1 MIDLAQVLWA
11 SLRRSLPNVTMP
23 RADTFNGLK
32 AVFKRTALRPPE
44 LGQLTIARTESHYTN
59 AMRITLDI
67 PDQFADLVLPND
79 RDRSRQ
85 ALEDIAVEAYRT
97 HRITEHELGT
107 LLGLDRYELD
117 GFLKK
122 REVWLEYTIEDFQR
136 EGEITKNLREK
147 EEANRRAYTPE

>member
-1 MIDLAQVLWA
+1 MPDLGWL
-11 SLRRSLPNVTMP
+11 T
-23 RADTFNGLK
+23 
-32 AVFKRTALRPPE
+32 RT
-44 LGQLTIARTESHYTN
+44 RTESHYTR

-67 PDQFADLVLPND
+67 PDQFADLILPNG

-97 HRITEHELGT
+97 RRITEYELCI

-122 REVWLEYTIEDFQR
+122 REVWLEYTIEDFQH
-136 EGEITKNLREK
+136 EGEITKTLQEK
-147 EEANRRAYTPE
+147 EEANLRAGTPE